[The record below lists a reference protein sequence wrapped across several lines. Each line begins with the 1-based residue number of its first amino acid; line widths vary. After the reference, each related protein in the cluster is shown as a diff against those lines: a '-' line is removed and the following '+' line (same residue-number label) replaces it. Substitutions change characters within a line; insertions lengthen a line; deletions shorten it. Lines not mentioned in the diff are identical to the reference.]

1 MAVRKWHLEIK
12 NEKDKTKEAL
22 IYVVF
27 NWGERYKISIGKK
40 ILPELWN
47 KKTKEAYIS
56 NDMPQLQQR
65 HLKRLNKYINQ
76 VKEIVAENFEQLK
89 YWNDSLGYEA
99 RNIIREKI
107 NKIGQEEVKEE
118 KKKNISVLDF
128 VQKVIDDMPNKLV
141 KRTGKFIDERTVGH
155 HKIIKKRLEK
165 FFAFKKWG
173 DGTFDLFNKKF
184 ENEME
189 KWMLQT
195 EEYTPNTVC
204 ATFSVM
210 KVWLNQAEEEGL
222 IKDGSFHSWKSKGY
236 DVEHIYLNE
245 EELEKI
251 YKVDFSEY
259 QRKHPN
265 TTIEQT
271 RDLFIVASKVGLRI
285 SDLNSLNSSNWDMDN
300 KTVQV
305 HTKKT
310 TKTVLVPLS
319 KEVVAIYKKYQG
331 KFPKAIDKTHFN
343 NHLRKIGEMAKI
355 NQTIFVKSN
364 SGGKIEIEEK
374 KKYELISSHTARR
387 SFATNLY
394 IKSKNAR
401 MVMEFTGHTTE
412 ENFRKY
418 ICWDK
423 EEVVEMAREFFD

>member
-1 MAVRKWHLEIK
+1 MATRKWHFELK

-27 NWGERYKISIGKK
+27 NWGDRFKISLGKK
-40 ILPELWN
+40 ILPEFWDN
-47 KKTKEAYIS
+47 KTKQAIVS
-56 NDMPQLQQR
+56 NQIRQIDQR
-65 HLKRLNKYINQ
+65 ANKRINKYL
-76 VKEIVAENFEQLK
+76 KEVEQCVEDTFSGCK
-89 YWNDSLGYEA
+89 YFSDEMGYMVRNSL
-99 RNIIREKI
+99 RERI
-107 NKIGQEEVKEE
+107 AKIGQEEQKEE
-118 KKKNISVLDF
+118 NKKALSVLDF
-128 VQKVIDDMPNKLV
+128 VQKVIDEMPNKLV

-155 HKIIKKRLEK
+155 HKIVKKRLEK

-195 EEYTPNTVC
+195 EDYTPNTVC

-222 IKDGSFHSWKSKGY
+222 ITDKSFHSWKSKGY

-251 YKVDFSEY
+251 YNVDFSEY

-355 NQTIFVKSN
+355 NQTIFIKSN